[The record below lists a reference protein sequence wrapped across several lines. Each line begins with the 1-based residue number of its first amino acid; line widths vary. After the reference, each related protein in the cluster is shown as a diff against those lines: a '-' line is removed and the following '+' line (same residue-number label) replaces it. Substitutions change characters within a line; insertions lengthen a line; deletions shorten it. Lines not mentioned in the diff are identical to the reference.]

1 MAFSSRSFDY
11 SSDRLIPCVVLDG
24 PPTEKT
30 DGAIGVLCI
39 DRESGNL
46 YVCVSADYCDRMFTW
61 KIVGDV
67 SEDMI
72 RQSVSDFLSQNPVSG
87 SLSDAEKDML
97 LTLFRGAV
105 YQSETAEETAAA
117 YSKLQNLWSVT
128 ANPDITPDVSMT
140 GISAVYSGGDVA
152 VGTAVT
158 DLTGIVVTAHY
169 SDGTSETVTGYTLS
183 GEIAEGGNTIT
194 VSYEGKT
201 TTFTVTGVAESAETV
216 IEMGSWGACGDYQY
230 NGGAMYADDGTSGET
245 ISFGSGA
252 STAML
257 SNMVFEADTKVNIA
271 LTWEIAGYDS
281 FAVGSSNSDTV
292 SKKIVMYHAI
302 KAGKETHVD
311 TGTTTE
317 IAYTVKAGYR
327 LAIMARNGF
336 TGSVKV
342 TAAEV

>member
-1 MAFSSRSFDY
+1 MNDTIKGFRGKDGPILLDY
-11 SSDRLIPCVVLDG
+11 SGVANVPGAVKSIGELTAAVGDHFEVAAVDESGRISEVTAVEKPGGGSGQNVALSTAQINALDG
-24 PPTEKT
+24 MFRVCAYDDSKDVSGAYAAFKTAFGIAGEPGEEEDPDTPVTPEKT
-30 DGAIGVLCI
+30 L
-39 DRESGNL
+39 
-46 YVCVSADYCDRMFTW
+46 
-61 KIVGDV
+61 
-67 SEDMI
+67 
-72 RQSVSDFLSQNPVSG
+72 
-87 SLSDAEKDML
+87 
-97 LTLFRGAV
+97 
-105 YQSETAEETAAA
+105 
-117 YSKLQNLWSVT
+117 
-128 ANPDITPDVSMT
+128 T
-140 GISAVYSGGDVA
+140 GISAVYSGGDVP
-152 VGTAVT
+152 VGTAVSE
-158 DLTGIVVTAHY
+158 LTGVVVTAHY
-169 SDGTSETVTGYTLS
+169 SDGSTETVTGYTLS

-194 VSYEGKT
+194 ASYEGKT

-216 IEMGSWGACGDYQY
+216 VEMGSWGACGDYQH

-245 ISFGSGA
+245 VSFGSGA

-257 SNMVFEADTKVNIA
+257 SDMVFEADTKVNVA
-271 LTWEIAGYDS
+271 LTWESSGYDS

-302 KAGKETHVD
+302 KAGRETQVY